1 MGLISPEIHFN
12 SMLLVREMERR
23 NITVTHVKGTKKLV
37 ATYSGH
43 EEIVDD
49 TDLSVMPPA
58 LRQLLDNKKDTKAL
72 LKKLRIPTPEG
83 KAFRWKD
90 IEKAK
95 KYAQKI
101 FPIVLKPIHGS
112 QGLGVRINIDT
123 PEELEFE
130 FYKLVETFGEET
142 EFLIEEQIFG
152 AEFRLTVTRNG
163 FMAAAHRACP
173 KVRGDGNSSI
183 IELIDIEN
191 KRRMNPRSNCLCE
204 IWMEDKEVERYLAK
218 KGLTVEYIPK
228 KDEVVYVR
236 GNSNVS
242 TGAECIDVTDM
253 VHPYYHLQALQILQ
267 KIPGLPYCGI
277 DLITDDISAYS
288 RESKYVICEVNP
300 APGLSLHTH
309 PSSGKPRD
317 LPKALIDLIFPEC
330 V

>member
-1 MGLISPEIHFN
+1 MSPISLEIHFN
-12 SMLLVREMERR
+12 SMLLVKEMERR
-23 NITVTHVKGTKKLV
+23 NIKVSHVAGTKKLI
-37 ATYSGH
+37 ATYGSH
-43 EEIVDD
+43 EETIDD

-58 LRQLLDNKKDTKAL
+58 LRQFLDNKKETKVL
-72 LKKLRIPTPEG
+72 LKKLRIPTPTG

-90 IEKAK
+90 VEKAK

-101 FPIVLKPIHGS
+101 LPVVLKPIHGS

-130 FYKLVETFGEET
+130 LYKLAETFGEET
-142 EFLIEEQIFG
+142 EFLVEQQIFG
-152 AEFRLTVTRNG
+152 AEFRLTITRNG
-163 FMAAAHRACP
+163 FMAAVHRACP
-173 KVRGDGNSSI
+173 KVKGDGEHSI
-183 IELIDIEN
+183 IELIHTEN

-204 IWMEDKEVERYLAK
+204 IWMEDGEVDRYLAK
-218 KGLTVEYIPK
+218 KGLTTQYIPK
-228 KDEVVYVR
+228 KDEIVYIR

-253 VHPYYHLQALQILQ
+253 VHPYYHLKALQMLQ

-277 DLITDDISAYS
+277 DLITDDISVHS
-288 RESKYVICEVNP
+288 KDSKYSICEVNP

-309 PSSGKPRD
+309 PSSGIPRD